1 MDTERPHL
9 TAEEVAAYVSGA
21 VEGEAHERMQAHLAD
36 CARCSHEVADVVR
49 SVREAG
55 SRPARRRWLLAAGLG
70 AAAVLAGVLLV
81 GPRLATSN
89 QDEGRVFRGEQGRP
103 VEVHVPA
110 IDAIEPANGTTVSRD
125 SVRFV
130 WATLDADALY
140 SLTLTNSQGDVLWKG
155 STRDTTLSVAN
166 EVVFRPGQ
174 RYFWYVDALYRG
186 SESTS
191 TGAQRFAV
199 R

>member
-21 VEGEAHERMQAHLAD
+21 VEGEAHQRMQAHLAD
-36 CARCSHEVADVVR
+36 CDRCSNEVADVVR

-55 SRPARRRWLLAAGLG
+55 SRPARRRWPLVAGLG
-70 AAAVLAGVLLV
+70 AAAMLAGVLLI
-81 GPRLATSN
+81 GPRLATSTR
-89 QDEGRVFRGEQGRP
+89 DEGRVFRGDQGRP

-110 IDAIEPANGTTVSRD
+110 IDAIEPANGTMVSRD
-125 SVRFV
+125 SVRFM

-155 STRDTTLSVAN
+155 STRDTTLSVAD
-166 EVVFRPGQ
+166 EVMFRPGQ
-174 RYFWYVDALYRG
+174 SYFWYVDALYQG

>member
-21 VEGEAHERMQAHLAD
+21 VEGKAHGRMQAHLAD

-49 SVREAG
+49 SVRETG
-55 SRPARRRWLLAAGLG
+55 SRPARRRWPLAAGLG

-103 VEVHVPA
+103 AEVHVPA

-125 SVRFV
+125 SVRFM

-174 RYFWYVDALYRG
+174 RYFWYVDALYQG